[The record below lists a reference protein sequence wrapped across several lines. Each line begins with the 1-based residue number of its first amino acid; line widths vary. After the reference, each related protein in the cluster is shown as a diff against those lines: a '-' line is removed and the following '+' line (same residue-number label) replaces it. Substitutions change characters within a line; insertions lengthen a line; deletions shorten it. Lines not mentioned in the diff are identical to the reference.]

1 MSASTPAWVRSPCAR
16 KITRSC
22 CRWWS
27 PPSRRTPSTR
37 WMAPTWASSRSA
49 SSRGRTPR
57 APCSRAARWSARP
70 PSEPR
75 LSGDTP
81 ERSAT
86 GGRRSGMTRT
96 PCRGAGSVEFLVV
109 SVLNGVVHGLLL
121 FMVSAGLTLIFGM
134 MGVLNFAHAWFYML
148 GAYVGFTLTRHG
160 GFWVGLV
167 LAPVVAGLTGVLVE
181 RYMLRRVHKYGHA
194 HELLLTFGLAF
205 IIEEVIKLF
214 YGDALVSYQMP
225 DYMRF
230 AAFTIFDTNYPFY
243 RLFMGA
249 VALAMFA
256 VLYLL
261 LTRTRVGI
269 VVRAA
274 TYRPSTVEALGH
286 NLPLVFMGV
295 FAGGSALAGLA
306 GAVAGAFYPTG
317 PSMAVDFGTLVFVVV
332 VIGGL
337 GSVVGALIASLMIGL
352 FISFSVGLNVSI
364 ADLFGLFGLG
374 PWAQEL
380 GGLFTLQLSTVANSM
395 PFLLMLL
402 VLLIRPAGLMG
413 DRQ

>member
-1 MSASTPAWVRSPCAR
+1 MEYIIVSA
-16 KITRSC
+16 
-22 CRWWS
+22 
-27 PPSRRTPSTR
+27 
-37 WMAPTWASSRSA
+37 
-49 SSRGRTPR
+49 
-57 APCSRAARWSARP
+57 
-70 PSEPR
+70 
-75 LSGDTP
+75 
-81 ERSAT
+81 
-86 GGRRSGMTRT
+86 
-96 PCRGAGSVEFLVV
+96 
-109 SVLNGVVHGLLL
+109 LNGVVHGLLL

-167 LAPVVAGLTGVLVE
+167 LAPIIAGGLGVLVE

-230 AAFTIFDTNYPFY
+230 AAFTIFETNYPFY
-243 RLFMGA
+243 RLFMGGI
-249 VALAMFA
+249 ALLMF
-256 VLYLL
+256 VILYLL
-261 LTRTRVGI
+261 LTYTRVGI
-269 VVRAA
+269 IVRAA

-295 FAGGSALAGLA
+295 FAGGTAMAGLA

-317 PSMAVDFGTLVFVVV
+317 PNMAVDFGTLVFVVV
-332 VIGGL
+332 VVGGL

-352 FISFSVGLNVSI
+352 FISFAVGIQLSV
-364 ADLFGLFGLG
+364 ADLLGLFGLG
-374 PWAQEL
+374 DWARSV
-380 GGLFTLQLSTVANSM
+380 GGLLTLKLQTIANSM

-402 VLLIRPAGLMG
+402 ILLVRPAGLMG